1 MNERELTDR
10 LEQAVPEVPSVF
22 HNAML
27 GAFAQIQE
35 QEAQASQ
42 TKPADNVVAF
52 PHPRFRKRT
61 AAIILIA
68 ALIVMGSVAMASA
81 FIPHMLY
88 RFFGRDMRMREDLPS
103 IVMTD
108 VVENTVGNC
117 RVRMDEVLYDG
128 SALYFNYTIRNMDVD
143 EMIGV
148 EYPDGRNAMRE
159 ITDEM
164 EQEIY
169 TWDAYL
175 WRDNIWING
184 EEVSITQ
191 ATFDMEGG
199 DEPGEY
205 MTYHIYW
212 LEAFGIELHGR
223 NRITLPIGR
232 DLRNDY
238 GGWIPPDENG
248 HIPEPEG
255 DTVLTFYL
263 DADIPD
269 MAIIENSPAT
279 VWDDGTRVQVVKA
292 AYSPIRLYL
301 TVDLEATDAVREAYL
316 EENPYLKDWTPE
328 QVKQSIAM
336 QYTWNLCL
344 VDSHGNI
351 LSRVNMEGREEGN
364 NGLIYLSFP
373 YQEYGKPLYLAM
385 ADDDNNVDMST
396 KVIIKE

>member
-1 MNERELTDR
+1 MNERELTNR
-10 LEQAVPEVPSVF
+10 LEEAVPEVPSVF

-35 QEAQASQ
+35 QEAQPSSA
-42 TKPADNVVAF
+42 PALRR
-52 PHPRFRKRT
+52 PGMKKRT
-61 AAIILIA
+61 AAFILIA
-68 ALIVMGSVAMASA
+68 AMLIMGSVAVASA

-88 RFFGRDMRMREDLPS
+88 RFFGRDMRMRDDLPS
-103 IVMTD
+103 IVLTD

-117 RVRMDEVLYDG
+117 RVRLDEVLYDG
-128 SALYFNYTIRNMDVD
+128 VALYFNYTIRNMDVD

-148 EYPDGRNAMRE
+148 EYPGERNSMRQ
-159 ITDEM
+159 ITDEI

-212 LEAFGIELHGR
+212 LDTFGVELHGR

-232 DLRNDY
+232 DLRKDY
-238 GGWIPPDENG
+238 ENEWIPPDENG

-255 DTVLTFYL
+255 DTALTFWL

-269 MAIIENSPAT
+269 MAITKNSPAT

-292 AYSPIRLYL
+292 VYSPLRLYL
-301 TVDLEATDAVREAYL
+301 TLDFEPSEAALEAYL
-316 EENPYLKDWTPE
+316 EEHPFVRDWE
-328 QVKQSIAM
+328 RESLRQSFGM
-336 QYTWNLCL
+336 DRCWDLCL
-344 VDSHGNI
+344 VDADGTI
-351 LSRVNMEGREEGN
+351 LYRAYYRDCRSETN
-364 NGLIYLSFP
+364 NGLVYLSFP
-373 YQEYGKPLYLAM
+373 YQEYGKPLYLAR
-385 ADDDNNVDMST
+385 ADEEGHVDMST
-396 KVIIKE
+396 KIVIKE